1 MNKGLKIIKLKV
13 ENKEKTLFDIDFIN
27 INDRFNILFS
37 TVLIGTNGSGKSY
50 LMTLIIDIFRAVEN
64 ELYDANDLKSNKN
77 RKDNYLKYEYYNLTY
92 SLNNCTYDIVI
103 KNKVFTLK
111 VNNKENELN
120 NISIPPKIL
129 AVSFMVNDK
138 FVFQPEEQSKSS
150 YSYLGVRESSNLTFT
165 SSIQKNICNLIIE
178 NLDNK
183 TILNSIDD
191 VLSFLN
197 YDLDISI
204 HFSGVIKSFLKDIVI
219 IESQHLLKDSLI
231 QKIDRHKERS
241 NYRYNSLAKNIS
253 EVKID
258 SLVDFIINSKNK
270 VSTGDGFA
278 FKINLTG
285 KFSGNNELAKNIE
298 FLNVLIGLRLLKHPT
313 LKLKKNG
320 EFEFDNAS
328 L

>member
-1 MNKGLKIIKLKV
+1 MIGFN
-13 ENKEKTLFDIDFIN
+13 
-27 INDRFNILFS
+27 NDLFS

-204 HFSGVIKSFLKDIVI
+204 HFSGVIKSFFKRYSDK
-219 IESQHLLKDSLI
+219 ESQHLL
-231 QKIDRHKERS
+231 
-241 NYRYNSLAKNIS
+241 
-253 EVKID
+253 
-258 SLVDFIINSKNK
+258 
-270 VSTGDGFA
+270 
-278 FKINLTG
+278 
-285 KFSGNNELAKNIE
+285 
-298 FLNVLIGLRLLKHPT
+298 
-313 LKLKKNG
+313 
-320 EFEFDNAS
+320 
-328 L
+328 